1 MKRDRSPGWKLFL
14 AAVIGVV
21 LLIPLI
27 MVYALVSDRESQSR
41 TAQQSITAGW
51 GGTQTV
57 TGPVLVVPFEDQ
69 SVETVTVDGKQ
80 TTRSVTVRREMFLS
94 PLKQSIATELAPDVK
109 VRSIYRSVIYQS
121 DMSGSA
127 NFVLPADLER
137 NGIDRGALLF
147 DQAELRFGVSDPRG
161 LTDGTTVT
169 VGGEAQELHP
179 GNGPASTN
187 GSGFSTAVN
196 WDGAEALSVDWKYGL
211 RGSRSISLVPRG
223 GETEWNVTSP
233 WQHPSF
239 QGSFLPDEREVS
251 DQGFTATYGGITN
264 LALGE
269 ALVNLNDAPA
279 PDISDGVGRGAE
291 YYASLAA
298 DNSQT
303 KFASIQLIEPV
314 DLYSQVDRAVKYG
327 FLFIGFTF
335 VCFFMFDVV
344 AGARVAAAEYLLTG
358 VGLVLFFV
366 MLLAFAEVVG
376 FTWAYIVASLAI
388 IGLLTS
394 YSAAVLGGWRRASMI
409 GGMLAGLYAT
419 LYVLLSLEAW
429 SLMIGSVLLFIALA
443 VVMYATRN
451 IDWSGLNKSDVTEE
465 AVSAPAG

>member
-1 MKRDRSPGWKLFL
+1 MKRDRSPGVKLFL
-14 AAVIGVV
+14 AAIIGAV
-21 LLIPLI
+21 LLIPLL
-27 MVYALVSDRESQSR
+27 MVYALVGDRENQSR

-51 GGTQTV
+51 GGAQTI
-57 TGPVLVVPFEDQ
+57 TGPVLVIPYEDQ
-69 SVETVTVDGKQ
+69 SVQTETVDGKQ
-80 TTRSVTVRREMFLS
+80 VTRSATVRREMFLS
-94 PLKQSIATELAPDVK
+94 PLKQSITTDLAPDVK
-109 VRSIYRSVIYQS
+109 QYSIYQSVIYQS
-121 DMSGSA
+121 DLSGLA
-127 NFVLPADLER
+127 RFVLPTDL
-137 NGIDRGALLF
+137 DRSGVGRDRLLF

-169 VGGEAQELHP
+169 VAGDVQELHP

-196 WDGAEALSVDWKYGL
+196 WDGSEELAVNWKYGL

-223 GETEWNVTSP
+223 GETEWKVTSP

-239 QGSFLPDEREVS
+239 KGSFLPDNPDVS
-251 DQGFTATYGGITN
+251 AEGFTANYEGITN

-269 ALVNLNDAPA
+269 ALVNLSDVPA
-279 PDISDGVGRGAE
+279 PIIEDGTGRDAE
-291 YYASLAA
+291 YYASVAA

-303 KFASIQLIEPV
+303 KFASIGLIEPV
-314 DLYSQVDRAVKYG
+314 DFYSQVDRSVKYG

-366 MLLAFAEVVG
+366 MLLAFSEVIG

-394 YSAAVLGGWRRASMI
+394 YSAAVLGGWRRAWMI
-409 GGMLAGLYAT
+409 GGMLTGLYAT

-429 SLMIGSVLLFIALA
+429 SLMIGSVLLFVALA
-443 VVMYATRN
+443 VLMYATRN
-451 IDWSGLNKSDVTEE
+451 IQWSGLTGSQDETE
-465 AVSAPAG
+465 AVAADS